1 MEEVMSKIDKSHLSL
16 AERKERNLNILYK
29 ILPVVSVLM
38 VIGLW
43 IIVSRNYDST
53 VYASTAFPSPAA
65 VWERMIR
72 LFTKPVKKKNLIV
85 HALISLRRIGLA
97 LLFDWTAGIIFGII
111 IGWFPKAKAFFSSMF
126 DAFRAVPPLA
136 WIPLITL
143 WFGIGEFP
151 KIVIVIIGS
160 LACIVV
166 NVKAGLSAVD
176 KMYLDVGTV
185 FNATPMQTLLK
196 IAIPSSLDA
205 IFAGVR
211 TSTSAAW
218 MVVLAAEMLG
228 ADSGVG
234 FLITRGMDSIDMPLV
249 LVGMI
254 TIGLIGAIL
263 AIVTQIA
270 ERLICP
276 WTRKSK

>member
-1 MEEVMSKIDKSHLSL
+1 MSSNTVSHLSQ
-16 AERKERNLNILYK
+16 AEKKQQRLEILYK
-29 ILPVVSVLM
+29 ILPVISVLLLISLWLFASRDYNPK
-38 VIGLW
+38 IG
-43 IIVSRNYDST
+43 SGFPT
-53 VYASTAFPSPAA
+53 PTAT
-65 VWERMIR
+65 WERAVK
-72 LFTKPVKKKNLIV
+72 LFTRPVKKMNLIA
-85 HALISLRRIGLA
+85 HALISLRRIGFALA
-97 LLFDWTAGIIFGII
+97 FNWTFGIAFGI
-111 IGWFPKAKAFFSSMF
+111 LIGWYAKPKAFFSPMF

-151 KIVIVIIGS
+151 KILIVIFGS
-160 LACIVV
+160 LASIVV
-166 NVKAGLSAVD
+166 NVRAGLSTVD
-176 KMYLDVGTV
+176 IMYLNVGSV
-185 FNATPMQTLLK
+185 FNATPMQTLIK

-234 FLITRGMDSIDMPLV
+234 FLISRGMDSIDMPLV
-249 LVGMI
+249 LTGMI
-254 TIGLIGAIL
+254 AIGIVGAIL
-263 AIVTQIA
+263 AILTQLA

>member
-1 MEEVMSKIDKSHLSL
+1 MSSKHTTLLSKAELREE
-16 AERKERNLNILYK
+16 RLNILYK
-29 ILPVVSVLM
+29 ILPVLSVLLL
-38 VIGLW
+38 IGLW
-43 IIVSRNYDST
+43 L
-53 VYASTAFPSPAA
+53 YASRDFNARVGSGFPTPAA
-65 VWERMIR
+65 VWDRTVR
-72 LFTKPVKKKNLIV
+72 LFTRPVKKRNLIM
-85 HALISLRRIGLA
+85 HAMVSLRRIGIALA
-97 LLFDWTAGIIFGII
+97 FDWTFGIAFGII
-111 IGWFPKAKAFFSSMF
+111 IGWYPKPRAFFSPMF

-151 KIVIVIIGS
+151 KILIVVFGS
-160 LACIVV
+160 LASIVV
-166 NVKAGLSAVD
+166 NVKAGLSTVD
-176 KMYLDVGTV
+176 RMYLDVGTV
-185 FNATPMQTLLK
+185 FNATPMQTLIK

-234 FLITRGMDSIDMPLV
+234 FLISRGMDSIDMPLV
-249 LVGMI
+249 LTGMI
-254 TIGLIGAIL
+254 AIGIVGAIL
-263 AIVTQIA
+263 AIATQYA